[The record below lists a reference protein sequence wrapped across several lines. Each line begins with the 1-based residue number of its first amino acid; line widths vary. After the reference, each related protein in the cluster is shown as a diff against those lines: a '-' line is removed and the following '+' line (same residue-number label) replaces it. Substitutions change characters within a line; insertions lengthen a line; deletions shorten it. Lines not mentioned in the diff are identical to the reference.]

1 MCSEVDHFEI
11 VINMKGRMATV
22 SEKQEQAQTQ
32 SGSTE
37 NCTVTWENEKSTT
50 NREHNMLLAFTHNEP
65 AIASHTWMHVS
76 LRQVLP

>member
-37 NCTVTWENEKSTT
+37 NCTVT
-50 NREHNMLLAFTHNEP
+50 
-65 AIASHTWMHVS
+65 
-76 LRQVLP
+76 